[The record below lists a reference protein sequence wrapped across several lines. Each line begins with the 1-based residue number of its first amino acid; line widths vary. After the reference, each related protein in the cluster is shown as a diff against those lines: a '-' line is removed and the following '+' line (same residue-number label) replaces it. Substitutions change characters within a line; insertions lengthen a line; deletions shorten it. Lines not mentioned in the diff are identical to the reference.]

1 MNPKE
6 RQGVNTAKSC
16 GKCKLFRLDTG
27 LSEGQSVVTR
37 PSGTLLGLPEVV
49 MRYFGLLLVTLLTL
63 GCGNPGK
70 PGNND
75 PFKVAMFVV
84 PSITN
89 LTPNNIPVNSVPF
102 TMTINGSN
110 FSNDA
115 VVFWQG
121 NPQLTFFVTSNQL
134 MVTVTNA
141 DLQFMALVP
150 IYVHTLGQNS
160 NTVDFNVT
168 PQ

>member
-1 MNPKE
+1 MKPKQGKGQCCKIL
-6 RQGVNTAKSC
+6 RQ
-16 GKCKLFRLDTG
+16 CKLFHLDTS
-27 LSEGQSVVTR
+27 LSKEQSVVIAR
-37 PSGTLLGLPEVV
+37 PSRHLVDLPEVV
-49 MRYFGLLLVTLLTL
+49 MRYFGLLLVTLLSL

-75 PFKVAMFVV
+75 PFKVATFVA
-84 PSITN
+84 PSITS
-89 LTPNNIPVNSVPF
+89 LTPNSVPVNSVPF
-102 TMTINGSN
+102 NMTINGSN

-121 NPQLTFFVTSNQL
+121 TPQLTFFVTSNQL
-134 MVTVTNA
+134 MVTVTNT
-141 DLQFMALVP
+141 DLQFMGLVP

>member
-1 MNPKE
+1 MASA
-6 RQGVNTAKSC
+6 AKSC
-16 GKCKLFRLDTG
+16 GRANSFILTPVLQRDSLLSLSAHQGILLD
-27 LSEGQSVVTR
+27 
-37 PSGTLLGLPEVV
+37 LPEVA
-49 MRYFGLLLVTLLTL
+49 MQYFGLLLVTLLTL

-75 PFKVAMFVV
+75 PFKVATFVV
-84 PSITN
+84 PSITT
-89 LTPNNIPVNSVPF
+89 LTPNSVPVNSVPF

-121 NPQLTFFVTSNQL
+121 NPQLTFFITPNQL
-134 MVTVTNA
+134 MVTVTHT
-141 DLQFMALVP
+141 DLQFMGLVP